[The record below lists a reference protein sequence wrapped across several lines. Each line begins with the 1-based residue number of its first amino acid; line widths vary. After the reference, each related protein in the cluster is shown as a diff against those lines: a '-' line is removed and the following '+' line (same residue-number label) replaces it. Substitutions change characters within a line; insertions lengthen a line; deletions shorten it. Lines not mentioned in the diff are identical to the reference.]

1 MSESDADRIMKE
13 IYRDIV
19 VLKEKMGYMEERIQA
34 LSKIIE
40 TLKTTK
46 KEWR

>member
-1 MSESDADRIMKE
+1 MKSKEDLILAE
-13 IYRDIV
+13 IYVDMT
-19 VLKEKMGYMEERIQA
+19 VLKEKMGYMEERIKA
-34 LSKIIE
+34 LGNIIE